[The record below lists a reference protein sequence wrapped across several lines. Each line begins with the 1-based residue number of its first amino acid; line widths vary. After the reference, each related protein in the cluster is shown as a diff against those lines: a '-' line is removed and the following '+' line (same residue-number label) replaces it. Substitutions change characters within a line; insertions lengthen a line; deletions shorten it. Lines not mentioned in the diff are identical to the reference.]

1 MENKENQESTECKEK
16 KPQDKMTTSTIDKA
30 SFEKAYQEAI
40 FSRKQESFNNFQS
53 WEAKRKLLAQNH
65 KNITNNMMTR
75 IEKKLEW
82 IDAGIDSVIKFFRD
96 RIAQEESYVK
106 IMTQGLPQL
115 GKAFSHETHPE
126 IFGNI
131 AKAMTACDEYH
142 KKQSQNSATMAKFIS
157 SNILDNLIISS
168 EKEYRKKL
176 DKIRDPVID
185 AKKKVTAV
193 GQEIAKVSQ
202 KYNKLYE
209 ELQKKGKATDKEKDL
224 FKKELECVIVGQ
236 EELKVIKA
244 FAKSS
249 MEFLNE
255 VVKYLI
261 VRLANIQ
268 KALTLYFQKCAE
280 IYGKNA
286 SNIDGVI
293 KIFGSFKSDSDIEQY
308 FAVQNTFS
316 QEEIQYF
323 IERSGKSE
331 IGYGEVYHVLV
342 NLSTVKPPEQRPLLL
357 KEWKA
362 HRETGGLLK
371 SWKPAY
377 VMVTADANVL
387 VVEKNAEGDFENIDL
402 TLKMQRIKI
411 QKNDERRDRS
421 IVDLAEISPGL
432 ILNSKKSVTL
442 KFDNE
447 DMAEE
452 FLHYVYNYFN
462 SSILSNAQIQK

>member
-1 MENKENQESTECKEK
+1 M
-16 KPQDKMTTSTIDKA
+16 PPW
-30 SFEKAYQEAI
+30 
-40 FSRKQESFNNFQS
+40 QS
-53 WEAKRKLLAQNH
+53 L
-65 KNITNNMMTR
+65 
-75 IEKKLEW
+75 
-82 IDAGIDSVIKFFRD
+82 
-96 RIAQEESYVK
+96 
-106 IMTQGLPQL
+106 
-115 GKAFSHETHPE
+115 
-126 IFGNI
+126 
-131 AKAMTACDEYH
+131 
-142 KKQSQNSATMAKFIS
+142 SA